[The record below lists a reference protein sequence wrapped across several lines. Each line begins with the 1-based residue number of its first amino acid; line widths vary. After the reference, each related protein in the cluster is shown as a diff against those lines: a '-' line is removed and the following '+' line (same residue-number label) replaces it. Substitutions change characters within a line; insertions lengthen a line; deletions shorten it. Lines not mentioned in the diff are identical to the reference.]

1 MSQRWIADIESNGLL
16 DTINTVWCIVLRCP
30 DTDEVRQFKPHQI
43 EEALDLLST
52 AAEVIGHNFV
62 LYDYPA
68 LQIVYPDFEIKGT
81 ITDTLILSKMIHNE
95 LYNDD
100 VERNWSVTPSA
111 SSAEKFPKKFWGRH
125 SLKAWGMRLGDFK
138 DDYDGGWDAY
148 SDVMLSYC
156 VQDTQ
161 VTAALYKSLMK
172 TEPSEQAIYLEH
184 RMASICH
191 EIGQNGWTFD
201 EKAAGKL
208 YAELAQKRHVIEE
221 DLKDLFP
228 AWEVTEDFY
237 PRRGNKTLGYK
248 AGELF
253 VKSKTVYFNPSSN
266 PHIERCLVEKY
277 KHKFKEFTPNG
288 QAKIDHEVLSKL
300 PYPEAQ
306 RLATFKLIQKRIGML
321 AEGNGAWLKKVDA
334 DGRIRHRIDPLATTS
349 TRAAHSSPNLGQ
361 VPSAR
366 SPYGKECRSLFG
378 VPEGWVLCGAD
389 LSGIELRA
397 LASYLA
403 PYDGGEYAK
412 QILEG
417 DIHTYNAKAF
427 GTDRPTAKVLI
438 YSINYG
444 GGDMRVGEIAG
455 GGRAKGKQLK
465 EQFFKSVPAFAT
477 LMANLGKAYA
487 RGYIKTCDGRKLK
500 VRSDH
505 RCLSQLLQSCGSL
518 VSKWW
523 VLLTYDEIK
532 KQHGDDAYIVGW
544 IHDEIQVACK
554 NEEIAENVG
563 NIARRMAEEAGRTL
577 KLKIGIAAEHSVGRT
592 WLETH

>member
-1 MSQRWIADIESNGLL
+1 MGQRWIADIESNGLL
-16 DTINTVWCIVLRCP
+16 DTISKVWCIVLRCP
-30 DTDEVRQFKPHQI
+30 DTDEVREFRPHEIQ
-43 EEALDLLST
+43 EGLDLLAT
-52 AAEVIGHNFV
+52 ADEVIGHNFV
-62 LYDYPA
+62 GYDYPA
-68 LQIVYPDFEIKGT
+68 LQIVYPDFKIKGK
-81 ITDTLILSKMIHNE
+81 ITDTLILSKMIHHE
-95 LYNDD
+95 LFNDD
-100 VERNWSVTPSA
+100 AERNWSN
-111 SSAEKFPKKFWGRH
+111 EKFPKKFWGRH

-138 DDYDGGWDAY
+138 DDYDGGWDAF
-148 SDVMLSYC
+148 SEVMLSYC
-156 VQDTQ
+156 VQDTST
-161 VTAALYKSLMK
+161 TATLYKSLMK
-172 TEPSEQAIYLEH
+172 TEPSEQAVYLEH
-184 RMASICH
+184 RMATICH
-191 EIGQNGWTFD
+191 EIGENGWTFD
-201 EKAAGKL
+201 QKAAGEL

-228 AWEVTEDFY
+228 AWEVTEDFL
-237 PRRGNKTLGYK
+237 PKRDNKTLGYK
-248 AGELF
+248 SGEVF
-253 VKSKTVYFNPSSN
+253 VKKKTVYFNPNSN
-266 PHIERCLVEKY
+266 PHIQRCLVEKY
-277 KHKFKEFTPNG
+277 KWKPKEFTPNG
-288 QAKIDHEVLSKL
+288 QAKIDENVLSKL
-300 PYPEAQ
+300 SYPEAK
-306 RLATFKLIQKRIGML
+306 RLAEFKLIQKRIGML

-349 TRAAHSSPNLGQ
+349 TRAAHSSPNLAT

-378 VPEGWVLCGAD
+378 VPEGWFLCGTD

-417 DIHTYNAKAF
+417 DIHTYNAEAF
-427 GTDRPTAKVLI
+427 GTDRSTAKTLI

-477 LMANLGKAYA
+477 LMANLKAAYA

-500 VRSDH
+500 IRSEH

-532 KQHGDDAYIVGW
+532 KHYGEDAYIVGW
-544 IHDEIQVACK
+544 IHDELQIACK
-554 NEEIAENVG
+554 NEAVAEDVG

-577 KLKIGIAAEHSVGRT
+577 NLKIPIAAEHTVGRT